1 MVLVKTFYAHNELR
15 NYSYLILDKTTG
27 YSWVIDPYDP
37 LTISDYIKKNG
48 LVLKGILNTHQHSD
62 HIRGNLLLSKIF
74 SCPVLILSEK
84 DPIQLSTKH
93 LIGALNTPGHTLDH
107 QAFLWIQEGRRV
119 ALFSGDSLFNSGVGN
134 CHGGG
139 DVDLLYESTLCL
151 LNLPPET
158 LLYPGH
164 DYRLRNLEF
173 SEQIEPENKMIRE
186 KIREIQE
193 LKTYDLG
200 PVTLKEEM
208 EVNPFLRL
216 QSQEI
221 RQNLKKKFKSLS
233 IRDESDREFFR
244 CLRKL
249 RDQW

>member
-15 NYSYLILDKTTG
+15 NYSYLIVDKTTG
-27 YSWVIDPYDP
+27 ESWVIDPYDP
-37 LTISDYIKKNG
+37 QFIGDYIKKKG

-62 HIRGNLLLSKIF
+62 HIRGNLLLSTIF
-74 SCPVLILSEK
+74 SCPILFLNETDLI
-84 DPIQLSTKH
+84 QQSTQDS
-93 LIGALNTPGHTLDH
+93 IRVLNTPGHTLDH
-107 QAFLWIQEGRRV
+107 QAFLWTKEGRGV
-119 ALFSGDSLFNSGVGN
+119 ALFSGDTLFNSGVGN
-134 CHGGG
+134 CRGGG
-139 DVDLLYESTLCL
+139 NVDLLYESTLSL
-151 LNLPPET
+151 LSLPSET

-173 SEQIEPENKMIRE
+173 SENIEPENKKIRE
-186 KIREIQE
+186 KIREIKE
-193 LKTYDLG
+193 LNTYDLG

-216 QSQEI
+216 HSPEI
-221 RQNLKKKFKSLS
+221 RQNLKKKFKSLF

-244 CLRKL
+244 CLREL